1 MERCGITHRSVRSE
15 SGRIPSMS
23 PTIPAPLLGLL
34 FGITSALIWGGGDFA
49 GGLASRRY
57 SPFQV
62 LALVSL
68 TGLALFL
75 LLAGF
80 TQSGIPPASDW
91 AWAAGA
97 GVSGAIGIA
106 ALYRGLSLRTAAIVA
121 PTAAVVGTT
130 LPVLAGLLLEGFP
143 GLLPLAGFLLGGGGI
158 WLVTSALGRQDPEA
172 RHSLG
177 LAVLA
182 GLLFGGFFVLIAR
195 VEHDNIFAPLAIAK
209 GVAVLAAIF
218 ILRAKRLP
226 VPTPRVVPLALLAG
240 LFDAGGNVFYLL
252 SARYSRL
259 DVAAVLSAMAPAVTV
274 LLSALVLSERVDRR
288 QWAGVG
294 LCVLA
299 IVLLAL

>member
-1 MERCGITHRSVRSE
+1 
-15 SGRIPSMS
+15 MS
-23 PTIPAPLLGLL
+23 PDSPAPLLGLL
-34 FGITSALIWGGGDFA
+34 FGIASALIWGTGDFA

-75 LLAGF
+75 LLAWLTGG
-80 TQSGIPPASDW
+80 GIPPARDW
-91 AWAAGA
+91 AWSAGA
-97 GVSGAIGIA
+97 GLSGAIGIA

-121 PTAAVVGTT
+121 PTAAVVGTA
-130 LPVLAGLLLEGFP
+130 LPVLAGLVLQGNP
-143 GLLPLAGFLLGGGGI
+143 GYLALAGFAAGGTGI
-158 WLVTSALGRQDPEA
+158 WLVSRSPGQPAGDTRLG
-172 RHSLG
+172 LG

-182 GLLFGGFFVLIAR
+182 GLLFGGFFVLIAQ
-195 VEHDNIFAPLAIAK
+195 VEHKDIFAPLAIAK
-209 GVAVLAAIF
+209 GTAVLVAF
-218 ILRAKRLP
+218 VILYLMRLP
-226 VPTPRVVPLALLAG
+226 LPSPRAVPLALVAG

-252 SARYSRL
+252 AARYSRL

-274 LLSALVLSERVDRR
+274 LLSSLVLSEQVRPR

-299 IVLLAL
+299 IALLAS